1 MAVIGIGYYLPYNV
15 VRFAG
20 AASAENELHS
30 RFLIE
35 GAGVHIIEIVL
46 EDKARFTVTQFE
58 VVDHIVRVNVIL
70 GTNCV
75 NVHFVGEK
83 KCAGNYMFGA
93 SPLQKPPPHGTP
105 PPIMQHIH
113 TFLQCIN
120 GVIQQHFCIYI
131 HSMQVLTPYYTTL
144 YTFYFITIR

>member
-58 VVDHIVRVNVIL
+58 IVDHIVRVNVIL

-83 KCAGNYMFGA
+83 KCAGSYMFGA
-93 SPLQKPPPHGTP
+93 FPLQKLPPCHP
-105 PPIMQHIH
+105 
-113 TFLQCIN
+113 LRLCS
-120 GVIQQHFCIYI
+120 IYI
-131 HSMQVLTPYYTTL
+131 HFCGV
-144 YTFYFITIR
+144 